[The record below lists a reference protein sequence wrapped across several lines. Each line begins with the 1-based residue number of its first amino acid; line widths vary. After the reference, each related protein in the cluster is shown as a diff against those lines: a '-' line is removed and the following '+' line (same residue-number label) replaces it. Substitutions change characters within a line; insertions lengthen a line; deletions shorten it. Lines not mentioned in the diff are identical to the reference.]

1 MGVATRPLPFGG
13 LGEGARRGIARPV
26 EYERSIDSRYPNN
39 KKSRGE
45 WSVVSD
51 RVMKHAWSSNI
62 MVSDHLLNSA
72 DDIA

>member
-39 KKSRGE
+39 KKGSGR
-45 WSVVSD
+45 
-51 RVMKHAWSSNI
+51 
-62 MVSDHLLNSA
+62 LSA
-72 DDIA
+72 IAS